1 MIFIQLFGV
10 SKNNLDII
18 RKYKIRN
25 YYTKPTRTLSHVRK
39 RVNLKIIIMK

>member
-1 MIFIQLFGV
+1 MIFIHLFGV

-25 YYTKPTRTLSHVRK
+25 YYTKPRTLSHVRK
-39 RVNLKIIIMK
+39 RVNLKLES